1 MNLYFS
7 GFSLNNEQDIFQDI
21 INKSDFTVSGFSYGA
36 IKAFDYVLNCN
47 TRVDTLQLIS
57 PAFFQTKDKKY
68 KRLQLMFFN
77 KDKKQYCNNFIQNT
91 TYGSS
96 IDLKPYLKHGSQNE
110 LEELLYYNWDK
121 SKLEDLIDKG
131 IKIEVYLGE
140 DDKIIDSSEAY
151 KFFKEFSTVYLIKN
165 KGHIL

>member
-57 PAFFQTKDKKY
+57 PAFFQTKDK
-68 KRLQLMFFN
+68 N
-77 KDKKQYCNNFIQNT
+77 TKDC
-91 TYGSS
+91 S
-96 IDLKPYLKHGSQNE
+96 
-110 LEELLYYNWDK
+110 
-121 SKLEDLIDKG
+121 
-131 IKIEVYLGE
+131 
-140 DDKIIDSSEAY
+140 
-151 KFFKEFSTVYLIKN
+151 
-165 KGHIL
+165 